1 MSNSLDISFGTNG
14 IVNDYYITNNYS
26 SIDTVAID
34 SQKRIV
40 VSGRYSSNSY
50 SSFSL
55 ARYLKNGQLDTTFG
69 TGGIATFA
77 GIALNQVSSIMTD
90 ALNNIIAVGDNN
102 GSPIKASVV
111 KVLPN
116 GQLDTT
122 FGTGGVI
129 LITSFYSSYLYQVK
143 IDNLNNIVICGHS
156 GQVSGGNLYLISRY
170 LPNGQIDTTF
180 GTGGYVSGSFFG
192 LFASTIKSLAFDSLN
207 RIVVGGN
214 YGNSTK
220 SVLARFLTNGSLDTT
235 FGTGGIVINSSI
247 PSSSEIFSV
256 AIDSSNRV
264 IAGGYTSS
272 SYLLLRLLENG
283 QYDTTFGTGGI
294 IINKFP
300 ISGTPSLI
308 NSIAIDTTNH
318 IVCVGNNNSE
328 RSGSI
333 ALYTPYGQLDTT
345 FGSGGTIQYS
355 SVSNSFQ
362 YVVIDNLNRIV
373 VGGYS
378 KGNPYFLGRILTPYS
393 VTETPEPPPPPTSST
408 VPASKKSLFTNNSLV
423 FYKPGTF
430 GGGDTG
436 STTNS
441 RVKSRRC

>member
-55 ARYLKNGQLDTTFG
+55 ARYVKNGQLDTTFG

-77 GIALNQVSSIMTD
+77 GIALNQVSSIITD

-102 GSPIKASVV
+102 GSPRKGSIV

-116 GQLDTT
+116 GQLNTT

-129 LITSFYSSYLYQVK
+129 FLTSFYSSYLYQVK
-143 IDNLNNIVICGHS
+143 IDNLNNIVICGHCVP
-156 GQVSGGNLYLISRY
+156 VSGSRNYLILRY
-170 LPNGQIDTTF
+170 LPNGQLDTTF
-180 GTGGYVSGSFFG
+180 GTGGYVIGRFFN
-192 LFASTIKSLAFDSLN
+192 SSSITTSLAFDNLN
-207 RIVVGGN
+207 RIVVGGT
-214 YGNSTK
+214 GSTI
-220 SVLARFLTNGSLDTT
+220 VLARFLTNGSLDTT
-235 FGTGGIVINSSI
+235 FGTGGIVINNSI
-247 PSSSEIFSV
+247 TTSEIVSV
-256 AIDSSNRV
+256 AIDSSNCV
-264 IAGGYTSS
+264 IAGGYTYSG
-272 SYLLLRLLENG
+272 SYLLVRVLENG

-300 ISGTPSLI
+300 ISGTPSQI
-308 NSIAIDTTNH
+308 KSIAIDTTNH
-318 IVCVGNNNSE
+318 IVCVGVNNGN
-328 RSGSI
+328 SGSI
-333 ALYTPYGQLDTT
+333 ALYTPSGQLDTT

-355 SVSNSFQ
+355 SVSNGFQ

-378 KGNPYFLGRILTPYS
+378 KGNPYFLARIISPYS
-393 VTETPEPPPPPTSST
+393 ITETPEPPPPTSST